1 MFWGSLLSK
10 NMHTHWIMFFFFDSW
25 GRYVASLLL
34 AYFVLIF
41 EYAPVKMTKVVVAAR
56 STPEEPRKRA
66 KPSKPLPPSRVA
78 SHSTPEE
85 PRKNAKPS
93 IRIQKVIFL
102 IIRFVMEGQ
111 IRFKKVVIG
120 KILPFY
126 LLLCVEPFTI
136 DCILGDDNEINDK
149 TLDEIIDIVVTK
161 SPFSIHLYET
171 GLLLTLHHHIHQ
183 LLIYFYFVSHKIL
196 KRLDV
201 SREGLYK
208 WQRPSSWPNLLLM
221 VFHICAIIVIWYTN
235 SK

>member
-1 MFWGSLLSK
+1 
-10 NMHTHWIMFFFFDSW
+10 MFFFFDSW

-111 IRFKKVVIG
+111 IRFKRVNIQIGRIG

-136 DCILGDDNEINDK
+136 DCILGGDASIFDK

-161 SPFSIHLYET
+161 SPTTIELYET

-183 LLIYFYFVSHKIL
+183 LLIYFNFVSHKIL

-201 SREGLYK
+201 SREGLHK
-208 WQRPSSWPNLLLM
+208 WQQRPSS
-221 VFHICAIIVIWYTN
+221 
-235 SK
+235 